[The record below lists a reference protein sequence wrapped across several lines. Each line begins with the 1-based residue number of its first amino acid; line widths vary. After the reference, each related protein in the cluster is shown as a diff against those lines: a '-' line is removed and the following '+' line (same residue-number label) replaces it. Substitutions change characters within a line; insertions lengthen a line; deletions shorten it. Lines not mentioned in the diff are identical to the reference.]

1 MNNYE
6 KKGLTSRSIQLMTPN
21 DKYMTDIG
29 EYLGLR
35 VVCGKTGKKT
45 FIYRYRSPI
54 SHKKNLIQIKLGVFP
69 QMSLTDARKKLQDL
83 KYIRSLGRCPATE
96 YKQYKKTLAEKKKEE
111 SFSVRD
117 MIDLYLQQYID
128 DHYSSNGTFIVG
140 RRNFKGQKET
150 RRTLYND
157 IVKPLGHRVASSLT
171 RKEITAHIQEIVDK
185 RGARVQAGRVLN
197 ELSLAYKFAISL
209 NKFPESFINP
219 AFAAKEALKMSTVKL
234 TGNKATRAFNE
245 NELKLF
251 MKWLPLSS
259 FRPKIQN
266 IFLLTL
272 FTGCRTGEICAIAWD
287 DVDFKKK
294 TVFLR
299 ETKTGASRYVQ
310 LSSQAMMLLK
320 SIEQSSKY
328 VFQVRK
334 KEKTMSQK
342 YLTECTWNL
351 RRRGLMINI
360 EHWSPHDLRRT
371 VRTGLARLG
380 CPSDI
385 GEAILGHSKKGI
397 EGTYN
402 LHTYDKECKKWLQTW
417 GNYLTKLIR

>member
-1 MNNYE
+1 MNSYT
-6 KKGLTSRSIQLMTPN
+6 KKGLTSKAIQLMKPN
-21 DKYMTDIG
+21 DRYMSDIG
-29 EYLGLR
+29 ENSGLR

-54 SHKKNLIQIKLGVFP
+54 SHRKNLIQIKIGVFP

-96 YKQYKKTLAEKKKEE
+96 YRESKKKQEEKKKEIY
-111 SFSVRD
+111 FSVKD
-117 MIDLYLQQYID
+117 MIELYLQQYIE
-128 DHYSSNGTFIVG
+128 DHYSSNRTFIAG
-140 RRNFKGQKET
+140 RRNKKGQIEA
-150 RRTLYND
+150 RRTLYHD
-157 IVKPLGHRVASSLT
+157 IITPLGNRAATSLT
-171 RKEITAHIQEIVDK
+171 RKEITMLIQRIVDK

-197 ELSLAYKFAISL
+197 ELNLAYKFAISL
-209 NKFPESFINP
+209 DKFPESFINP
-219 AFAAKEALKMSTVKL
+219 AFSAKETLKMSTIKL

-251 MKWLPLSS
+251 MKWLPQSN
-259 FRPKIQN
+259 FGRKIQN

-272 FTGCRTGEICAIAWD
+272 FTGCRTGEICAITWD
-287 DVDFKKK
+287 DIDFKGK
-294 TVFLR
+294 TIFLK

-310 LSSQAMMLLK
+310 LSSQAVDLLK
-320 SIEQSSKY
+320 SMNQSNKY
-328 VFQVRK
+328 VFQVRT
-334 KEKTMSQK
+334 KENPINQR
-342 YLTECTWNL
+342 YLSECTWNL
-351 RRRGLMINI
+351 RRQGLMIEL

-380 CPSDI
+380 CPNDV

-417 GNYLTKLIR
+417 GNYLAKLIK